1 MKLGI
6 YIGSFNPV
14 HEGHIKVANYLID
27 NKIVDRIIML
37 PTPNYWH
44 KQNLQ
49 SETDRVNMLKFYENK
64 NIIVDNIH
72 NKYVYTYELLESIS
86 RDYPNDELYLVLGS
100 DSFETLHMWKNID
113 IILKY
118 NIIVLKRG
126 NKDIRMTIKNY
137 DKTKIIIIDNFDYIN
152 VSSTE
157 IRQNINNE
165 HLNKRVRKYIID
177 NKLYGTGDKK

>member
-6 YIGSFNPV
+6 YVGSFNPV
-14 HEGHIKVANYLID
+14 HEGHIKVANYLIN
-27 NKIVDRIIML
+27 NKFVDRIIML

-44 KQNLQ
+44 KQDLLN
-49 SETDRVNMLKFYENK
+49 ETDRVNMLKLYENK
-64 NIIVDNIH
+64 NIIVDDIH

-126 NKDIRMTIKNY
+126 NKDIRITNMKLDNTK
-137 DKTKIIIIDNFDYIN
+137 DKS
-152 VSSTE
+152 VSNWE
-157 IRQNINNE
+157 EYQD
-165 HLNKRVRKYIID
+165 KRIW
-177 NKLYGTGDKK
+177 N